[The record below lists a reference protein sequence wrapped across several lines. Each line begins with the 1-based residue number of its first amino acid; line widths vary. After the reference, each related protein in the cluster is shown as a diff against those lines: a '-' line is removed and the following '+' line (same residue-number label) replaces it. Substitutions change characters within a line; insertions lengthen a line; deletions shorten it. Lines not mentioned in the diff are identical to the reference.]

1 MWVDQPDD
9 GDSEFVY
16 HRRTIPPIPGVTQ
29 GRSSP
34 TLVAYRRER
43 ESENERYTVD
53 KKKEAEEETKK
64 EIELQVQMVGAG
76 GGDTYSPFTLPGR
89 TVLKGSSLRNSTTM
103 VRNSLYASVNKN
115 LWL

>member
-43 ESENERYTVD
+43 ERENERDMVD
-53 KKKEAEEETKK
+53 KEKEAAEETKK
-64 EIELQVQMVGAG
+64 EIELQVQMVGADG
-76 GGDTYSPFTLPGR
+76 GGDTYSPFTLLGR
-89 TVLKGSSLRNSTTM
+89 TVPKESSPRETVPPWSGIVYML
-103 VRNSLYASVNKN
+103 V
-115 LWL
+115 